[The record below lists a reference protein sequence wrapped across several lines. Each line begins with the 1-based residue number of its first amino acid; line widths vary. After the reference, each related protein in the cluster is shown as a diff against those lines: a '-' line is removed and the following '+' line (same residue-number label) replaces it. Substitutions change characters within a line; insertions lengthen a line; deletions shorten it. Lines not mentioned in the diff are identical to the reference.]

1 MKKPLIRIVK
11 RAQRV
16 RQQAPSETGLLPDSN
31 KWSQA
36 VRSWVAEFQ
45 KHARDGSPPAFDRLF
60 QPTRRL
66 S

>member
-16 RQQAPSETGLLPDSN
+16 RQEVQSETGFPRDSN

-45 KHARDGSPPAFDRLF
+45 KNARDGSPPAFDRLF
-60 QPTRRL
+60 QSTRRL
-66 S
+66 T